1 MKTFLCIILLLSVG
15 NLLSQV
21 PPLATLGSDIVDA
34 EKRIFHMKGV
44 NWWGANGSQYPYDES
59 HSKGINTH
67 AMPFGIHV
75 QQIDTIVAAI
85 KKAGFNTLRLPFSN
99 QLIHDTTKAKKEW
112 IGPNFFLLGKTPL
125 EVLDEV
131 IARFSDAGICILLNN
146 HSTTTHW
153 CCNFD
158 YNGLWHGKNKFYD
171 QTTDMWISDW
181 VFLANRYKSNTWVI
195 GADLRNEVRPQRT
208 SLFFPRNPNWGRK
221 NKNDWHRA
229 ATRAG
234 NAIHQV
240 NRNWLIVVEG
250 INARVNT
257 LMQLS
262 FPHLK
267 PVRKK
272 PVILEVP
279 NKLVYEVH
287 NYSFSWTKANIL
299 RMSKSTTFGKLSKE
313 ERIKAYD
320 RNWGFVTKLPNGA
333 TPVIVGEFG
342 CSTNDKHVEEWLRDL
357 TDYLYLNKI
366 GSCWWTLEEQ
376 IGNSSSY
383 GILNDKLSEID
394 VFLDWR
400 GKYLEKCWR
409 RSHN

>member
-1 MKTFLCIILLLSVG
+1 
-15 NLLSQV
+15 
-21 PPLATLGSDIVDA
+21 
-34 EKRIFHMKGV
+34 
-44 NWWGANGSQYPYDES
+44 
-59 HSKGINTH
+59 
-67 AMPFGIHV
+67 
-75 QQIDTIVAAI
+75 
-85 KKAGFNTLRLPFSN
+85 
-99 QLIHDTTKAKKEW
+99 
-112 IGPNFFLLGKTPL
+112 
-125 EVLDEV
+125 
-131 IARFSDAGICILLNN
+131 
-146 HSTTTHW
+146 
-153 CCNFD
+153 
-158 YNGLWHGKNKFYD
+158 
-171 QTTDMWISDW
+171 
-181 VFLANRYKSNTWVI
+181 
-195 GADLRNEVRPQRT
+195 
-208 SLFFPRNPNWGRK
+208 
-221 NKNDWHRA
+221 
-229 ATRAG
+229 
-234 NAIHQV
+234 
-240 NRNWLIVVEG
+240 LIVVEG

-257 LMQLS
+257 VMQLS

-299 RMSKSTTFGKLSKE
+299 RISKSTTYGKLSKE

-383 GILNDKLSEID
+383 GILNDELSEID

-409 RSHN
+409 RSYN